1 MKYTKAFGTELLNDI
16 KKVVKIIEF
25 SVQGIYVAYLVY
37 AMVISFGQWTFWVNS
52 FLLVAS
58 VSYLAFT
65 SIMEIKKSNN
75 AEIRK
80 NAKKIYSVTKKI
92 IHIPTI
98 ITAIFTLHNLENDN
112 ITISLLITLAV
123 IFSYIVYISSIM
135 VEKVATT
142 RINRLLVALDADM
155 ESMLSVINKIRRI
168 SGNEALSFGGNDES
182 GEIRAALEKIAS
194 ENKAI
199 EDEEKLI
206 KKQQR
211 AINRKAFAKED
222 REYIKTVFKTGFE
235 KAKSK
240 LSALASKKQ
249 TSISAPDTY
258 ETKDPIEK

>member
-92 IHIPTI
+92 IHLPTI

-112 ITISLLITLAV
+112 ITKFTLMKFCLL
-123 IFSYIVYISSIM
+123 SI
-135 VEKVATT
+135 
-142 RINRLLVALDADM
+142 
-155 ESMLSVINKIRRI
+155 
-168 SGNEALSFGGNDES
+168 
-182 GEIRAALEKIAS
+182 
-194 ENKAI
+194 
-199 EDEEKLI
+199 
-206 KKQQR
+206 
-211 AINRKAFAKED
+211 
-222 REYIKTVFKTGFE
+222 
-235 KAKSK
+235 
-240 LSALASKKQ
+240 
-249 TSISAPDTY
+249 P
-258 ETKDPIEK
+258 